1 MGQHV
6 NVSTVVH
13 LYLLLVLFVCLLD
26 QCLCLFELNP
36 SELDHDFGCLNL
48 LTDVLDHLGID
59 LVGVGL
65 ELLFLYALSAQVV
78 EVLFMVCKHELPIVV
93 LASLIKTDLWLTII
107 ALLLFFLS
115 LVWFHVLGLLV
126 HNVDDLPALC
136 DVGLFLREFSRSL
149 LTA

>member
-1 MGQHV
+1 VGQHF

-13 LYLLLVLFVCLLD
+13 LYLLLVLFVCPLD

-65 ELLFLYALSAQVV
+65 ELLFFYAFSA
-78 EVLFMVCKHELPIVV
+78 
-93 LASLIKTDLWLTII
+93 
-107 ALLLFFLS
+107 
-115 LVWFHVLGLLV
+115 
-126 HNVDDLPALC
+126 
-136 DVGLFLREFSRSL
+136 
-149 LTA
+149 